1 MDEWKMERVD
11 VMTMSIYSITMLL
24 TALVC
29 IAIVVIAII
38 RLRVCEGG
46 HRARL
51 KYTLVVS
58 SGFVGVVQPVLFFI
72 WPGAAALCLSAM
84 FLVVLVSGVPPLQ
97 AYKDTDEFF
106 DTSLYDPR
114 IHGEE

>member
-1 MDEWKMERVD
+1 
-11 VMTMSIYSITMLL
+11 MTIDIYNVTMLV
-24 TALVC
+24 TMLVC
-29 IAIVVIAII
+29 VAIVVIAIV

-58 SGFVGVVQPVLFFI
+58 SAFIGATQPVFASI
-72 WPGAAALCLSAM
+72 WAGSAALWLSVM
-84 FLVVLVSGVPPLQ
+84 LLIVMVWGVPPLQ

-106 DTSLYDPR
+106 DTSLYDPA